1 MLGGMDMDIGSKGD
15 YPANKLSN
23 FAPNAFVI
31 DGVECASM
39 EGFLQSLKFKNPDMQ
54 VEICKLVG
62 IGAKRAGRDKNW
74 HRDQTLYWRGVPYKR
89 DSQEYQD
96 LLDRA
101 YNELAKNTAFQR
113 ALLSTGDAVLTHSIG
128 KRKQSETVLT
138 RQEFCSRLTS
148 IRTYLKTIYPGA

>member
-1 MLGGMDMDIGSKGD
+1 MDIGSKGD